1 MVGDATVSL
10 CKDPIVGEQS
20 SDRTD
25 STGSPAELGPRV
37 LARVI
42 DSGVLLLAFLIVVIP
57 NLMVGN
63 FGGTLDLDDGFGAFS
78 GPRFFVTLGWSLVI
92 MAYFVLM
99 ESACGQTVGKMVMK
113 LETQGP
119 DGNRPSLEMAIN
131 RNLWNA
137 LGIIPVIGGMV
148 QLGAVVSIAITIGQ
162 SATRTGWHDRFAGG
176 TRVMQ
181 RAVMQRAVMQRAV
194 IQRAVDGA

>member
-1 MVGDATVSL
+1 MGERSL
-10 CKDPIVGEQS
+10 
-20 SDRTD
+20 DRTE
-25 STGSPAELGPRV
+25 SPGTPAELGPRV

-42 DSGVLLLAFLIVVIP
+42 DGGVLLLAFLIVVIP
-57 NLMVGN
+57 NLMVGS
-63 FGGTLDLDDGFGAFS
+63 FGGSLDLGDGFGAFS
-78 GPRFFVTLGWSLVI
+78 GPRFVVTLGWSVVI
-92 MAYFVLM
+92 MAYFALM

-119 DGNRPSLEMAIN
+119 DGEKPSLEMAIN

-137 LGIIPVIGGMV
+137 LGIVPAVGGLL
-148 QLGAVVSIAITIGQ
+148 QLGAVVYIVITIGQ

-181 RAVMQRAVMQRAV
+181 RADDTA
-194 IQRAVDGA
+194 